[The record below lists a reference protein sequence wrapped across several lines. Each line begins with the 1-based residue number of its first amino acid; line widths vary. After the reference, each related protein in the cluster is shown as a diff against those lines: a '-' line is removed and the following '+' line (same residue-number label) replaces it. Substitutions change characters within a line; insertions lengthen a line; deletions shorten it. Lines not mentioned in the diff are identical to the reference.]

1 MPYGAVEI
9 SLTLGLLAVLQPEEN
24 KALIRITL
32 NRDGSRRRSVGLSD
46 TIFIVTT
53 NILMANQHSSEVY
66 EVCDQLQKMG
76 YAQSKRIRIYGQ
88 EFEAVSDPFP
98 NGAGIAIRSFSKR
111 ETTARILQLPL
122 PVVQMVTRQKR
133 KKVA

>member
-1 MPYGAVEI
+1 M
-9 SLTLGLLAVLQPEEN
+9 
-24 KALIRITL
+24 
-32 NRDGSRRRSVGLSD
+32 
-46 TIFIVTT
+46 
-53 NILMANQHSSEVY
+53 NILPASQQSSEVH

-76 YAQSKRIRIYGQ
+76 YAESKRIRIYGQ
-88 EFEAVSDPFP
+88 EFEAVSNPFP
-98 NGAGIAIRSFSKR
+98 NGSGIAIRAFSKR

>member
-1 MPYGAVEI
+1 
-9 SLTLGLLAVLQPEEN
+9 
-24 KALIRITL
+24 
-32 NRDGSRRRSVGLSD
+32 
-46 TIFIVTT
+46 VTT
-53 NILMANQHSSEVY
+53 NILPATPQSSEVH

-88 EFEAVSDPFP
+88 EFEAVSNPFP
-98 NGAGIAIRSFSKR
+98 NGAGIAIRAFSKR

-133 KKVA
+133 KKAA

>member
-1 MPYGAVEI
+1 MV
-9 SLTLGLLAVLQPEEN
+9 
-24 KALIRITL
+24 R
-32 NRDGSRRRSVGLSD
+32 LSD
-46 TIFIVTT
+46 TIFTVTT
-53 NILMANQHSSEVY
+53 NYLLANPQSSEVH

-88 EFEAVSDPFP
+88 EFEAVSNPFP
-98 NGAGIAIRSFSKR
+98 NESGIAIRAFSKR

>member
-1 MPYGAVEI
+1 M
-9 SLTLGLLAVLQPEEN
+9 
-24 KALIRITL
+24 
-32 NRDGSRRRSVGLSD
+32 
-46 TIFIVTT
+46 IVTNNCFLAT
-53 NILMANQHSSEVY
+53 PQSSEVH

-88 EFEAVSDPFP
+88 EFEAVSNPFP
-98 NGAGIAIRSFSKR
+98 NGSGIAIRAFSKR

>member
-1 MPYGAVEI
+1 M
-9 SLTLGLLAVLQPEEN
+9 
-24 KALIRITL
+24 
-32 NRDGSRRRSVGLSD
+32 D
-46 TIFIVTT
+46 T
-53 NILMANQHSSEVY
+53 NIANQHSSEAY

-88 EFEAVSDPFP
+88 EFEAVSNPFP
-98 NGAGIAIRSFSKR
+98 NGGGVAIRAFSKR
-111 ETTARILQLPL
+111 ETQARILQLPL